1 MPYIE
6 GVGYV
11 NDATYIG
18 ETIGGVTL
26 SSVKPFNEESEFNKV
41 YKTEIAKVDADQT
54 TGKKTYVL
62 EDIFRE
68 ASEKYGISESML
80 KALAF
85 TESGFN
91 ATAVSSSGAM
101 GMMQLMPVTARAL
114 GIEDAFDP
122 YENIMGGA
130 QILAEFKNMFNGDE
144 SLMLAAYNAGPNAVK
159 QYGGIPPYEQTQ
171 ALVSRVLS
179 YMQSGVNP
187 PETVTYDPATKQAT
201 SGAYSDYIAL
211 ANNLKTQVTSA
222 KINDTTELTTA
233 QTLNSVGSALTAS
246 ESSDTVS
253 QVVQALSRDKYDT
266 MVSYYQYL
274 LEQLSGMNTSTS
286 SLFSMD
292 DDEDENSANDLFILS
307 YLYNQIKRK

>member
-222 KINDTTELTTA
+222 MINDTTELTTA

-274 LEQLSGMNTSTS
+274 LEQLSGMNASTS

-292 DDEDENSANDLFILS
+292 DDGDESSANDLFILS

>member
-91 ATAVSSSGAM
+91 ATAVSSAGAM

-222 KINDTTELTTA
+222 MINDTTELTTA
-233 QTLNSVGSALTAS
+233 QTLNSVGSALTAP

>member
-222 KINDTTELTTA
+222 MINDTTELTTA

-286 SLFSMD
+286 SLFSVD

>member
-159 QYGGIPPYEQTQ
+159 QHGGIPPYEQTQ

-222 KINDTTELTTA
+222 MINDTTELTTA
-233 QTLNSVGSALTAS
+233 QTLNSVGSALTTS
-246 ESSDTVS
+246 GSSDTVS

>member
-91 ATAVSSSGAM
+91 ATEVSSSGAM

-222 KINDTTELTTA
+222 MINDTTELTTA

>member
-222 KINDTTELTTA
+222 MINDTTELTTA
-233 QTLNSVGSALTAS
+233 QTLNSVGSALTTS

>member
-222 KINDTTELTTA
+222 MINDTTELTTA

>member
-222 KINDTTELTTA
+222 MINDTTELTTA

-292 DDEDENSANDLFILS
+292 DDEDESSANDLFILS